1 MKLIGRIF
9 EVVAA
14 AYFTGLGVSLIVAAN
29 LGLDPLTILEQGLS
43 RFFGINFALTVFL
56 VSCILLSAAAAVN
69 IHKTGVATVI
79 NPFLV
84 SMTIFQFEGLI
95 PVVTAVS
102 SNLIVRMVIVLIGQ
116 CACSLAFGL
125 LISCGLG
132 PFSLDVVIM
141 HITKRLKV
149 SYPMIRYV
157 FDISMCIVGWR
168 LGGVIGIGTA
178 ITACTQGPL
187 IATFQKFTAKFSVN
201 QT

>member
-9 EVVAA
+9 EVVAS

-29 LGLDPLTILEQGLS
+29 LGSDPLTILEQGLS
-43 RFFGINFALTVFL
+43 RFLGINFALMVFL
-56 VSCILLSAAAAVN
+56 VSCILLSAAAIVN
-69 IHKTGVATVI
+69 IHEIGVATVI

-84 SMTIFQFEGLI
+84 SMTIFQFEGVI
-95 PVVTAVS
+95 PVVTAIS
-102 SNLIVRMVIVLIGQ
+102 SNVIFRMVIVLVGQ
-116 CACSLAFGL
+116 CSCSFAFGL

-141 HITKRLKV
+141 RLTKRLKV
-149 SYPMIRYV
+149 SYPMIRYA

-187 IATFQKFTAKFSVN
+187 IAIFQKFTAKFSVN
-201 QT
+201 QI